1 MKEIGEILQKAREE
15 KAISLEQISEL
26 TKIRLL
32 YLRALEAGEFEKL
45 PGRVYVK
52 GFLKSYAKTV
62 ELDPTKILQIYQTY
76 IDQLPVDEPPKVET
90 RISPMKPRSM
100 GRIILAFLIILLIG
114 GVGFMAKNILST
126 IKNETIPQL
135 LKSDAENSLSLQDS
149 ELTDNHPG
157 MTTDVETQQQIPE
170 ETVSETD
177 NDTSRETD
185 HQPADTK
192 TIDLQTEP
200 EETTSIKANSPLS
213 QKSQLGDDRE
223 KSQLVDSAKTESN
236 SADERQETKSDNQQ
250 ELAQLQI
257 FASDRAWIR
266 VSIDEEI
273 HFQGIIEKDST
284 KVFEGKK
291 ITVRSTNAGAIQI
304 NFGGVLLGPFGGQDE
319 FIEKVFGE

>member
-32 YLRALEAGEFEKL
+32 YLKALEAGEFEKL

-76 IDQLPVDEPPKVET
+76 MDQLPVEEPPKVET

-100 GRIILAFLIILLIG
+100 GRIILVVLIIFLIG

-135 LKSDAENSLSLQDS
+135 LKSDAENPLSRQDS
-149 ELTDNHPG
+149 ELTNNHSEI
-157 MTTDVETQQQIPE
+157 TTNVETQQQIPE
-170 ETVSETD
+170 ETVSEND
-177 NDTSRETD
+177 NEPSRETA

-192 TIDLQTEP
+192 TIDLKTEP

-213 QKSQLGDDRE
+213 QKSQNGDDRE
-223 KSQLVDSAKTESN
+223 QSQLVDSAKTESN
-236 SADERQETKSDNQQ
+236 SADDRQEIKSDNQQ

-257 FASDRAWIR
+257 FATDRAWIR
-266 VSIDEEI
+266 VSIEGEI
-273 HFQGIIEKDST
+273 RFQGIIEKDST

-291 ITVRSTNAGAIQI
+291 IIVRSTNAGAIQI

>member
-76 IDQLPVDEPPKVET
+76 IDQLPVDEPPKIET
-90 RISPMKPRSM
+90 RISPIKPRSM
-100 GRIILAFLIILLIG
+100 GRIILVVLIIFLIG

-135 LKSDAENSLSLQDS
+135 LKSDAENPLSRQNS
-149 ELTDNHPG
+149 ELTNNPSE

-170 ETVSETD
+170 ETISET
-177 NDTSRETD
+177 RETD

-200 EETTSIKANSPLS
+200 EETPAIKANSPLS
-213 QKSQLGDDRE
+213 EKSQSEDDRE
-223 KSQLVDSAKTESN
+223 KSQLVDSAKTEIK
-236 SADERQETKSDNQQ
+236 SADGSQETKSANQQ
-250 ELAQLQI
+250 ELAQLEI
-257 FASDRAWIR
+257 FAADRAWIR
-266 VSIDEEI
+266 VSIDGEI
-273 HFQGIIEKDST
+273 RFQGIIEKDST

-291 ITVRSTNAGAIQI
+291 IIVRSTNAGAIQI

-319 FIEKVFGE
+319 FFEKVFGE